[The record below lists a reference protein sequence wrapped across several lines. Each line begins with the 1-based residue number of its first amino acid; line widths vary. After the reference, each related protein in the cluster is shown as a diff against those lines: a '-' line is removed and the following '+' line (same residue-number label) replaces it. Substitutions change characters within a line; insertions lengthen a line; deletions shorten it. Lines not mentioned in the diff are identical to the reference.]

1 MNNIILVYIY
11 VFLFCFIASGII
23 LWGLSF
29 ILEISNLRENLIFKA
44 LSLGFLGTFGS
55 IAVDYSK
62 KLFFKIRQ
70 R

>member
-1 MNNIILVYIY
+1 MKNKILVYIY
-11 VFLFCFIASGII
+11 VFLFCFIASGMF

-29 ILEISNLRENLIFKA
+29 ILERSYLRENLIFKV
-44 LSLGFLGTFGS
+44 LSLGFLGTFGP